1 MPSDKQLPKVN
12 TVPRAGEMGLG
23 LGLGLGVG
31 MKRKKNPS
39 APLGGFMEKQMILVR
54 GKRLCH

>member
-1 MPSDKQLPKVN
+1 MPSDKKLPKVN
-12 TVPRAGEMGLG
+12 TVPRAGEM
-23 LGLGLGVG
+23 GLGLGVG

>member
-23 LGLGLGVG
+23 LGVE
-31 MKRKKNPS
+31 MKRKKNPL
-39 APLGGFMEKQMILVR
+39 APLGGFMQKQILVR